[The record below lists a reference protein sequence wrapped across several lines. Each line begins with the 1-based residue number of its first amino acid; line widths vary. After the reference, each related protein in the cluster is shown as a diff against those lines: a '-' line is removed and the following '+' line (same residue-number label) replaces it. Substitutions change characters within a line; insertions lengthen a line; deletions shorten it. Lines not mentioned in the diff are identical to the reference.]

1 MSNHVPPRGPGDY
14 RPDVRPLL
22 LVVILMVA
30 VVVGWVLLSPVIL
43 PAR

>member
-1 MSNHVPPRGPGDY
+1 MSNEVPRRGPGDY

-22 LVVILMVA
+22 LVVGLLVA
-30 VVVGWVLLSPVIL
+30 VVVGWVLLSPAIL